1 MNVTTR
7 KAVLIL
13 VPLLVAAGLIVGWTL
28 SDSSSESAG
37 EPSPAV
43 ASSQSASGN
52 GSSRASDPSEASGE
66 RASGQPAGSAARSSS
81 TSSAPA
87 GTADC
92 SYDPGAS
99 LNVPAEKL
107 VSYQDPKV
115 GDTESPVT
123 VVEFFDPNCSHCQSF
138 HSVMQQVMAQYS
150 DRVEFVMKPF
160 PLWQY
165 SLNQIEAMIL
175 AGREGKFYEMIDAQM
190 ARGVTSGLSDQQLID
205 IAEEIDLDVD
215 AFSEALKGDEV
226 RNRAIY
232 YHKQGEQFGIRS
244 TPTVVINGR
253 VVAGSSRTTECM
265 TTLIEQQLQQASTTS
280 SDTGST
286 G

>member
-1 MNVTTR
+1 MNITTR
-7 KAVLIL
+7 KALLIL

-37 EPSPAV
+37 EP
-43 ASSQSASGN
+43 ASSVTSGQSASGN
-52 GSSRASDPSEASGE
+52 GSARASDPSGTSGE
-66 RASGQPAGSAARSSS
+66 RATGQSASSAARPS
-81 TSSAPA
+81 TASSAPA

-92 SYDPGAS
+92 NYDPGAS

-107 VSYQDPKV
+107 VSYQDPKF

-138 HSVMQQVMAQYS
+138 HRVMQQIMGQYS

-190 ARGVTSGLSDQQLID
+190 ARGVTSGLSDQQLVE

-215 AFSEALKGDEV
+215 AFSKALESDEV

-244 TPTVVINGR
+244 TPTVAINGR

-265 TTLIEQQLQQASTTS
+265 TTLIEQQLQQASTAS
-280 SDTGST
+280 SDAGST

>member
-1 MNVTTR
+1 MNLTTR
-7 KAVLIL
+7 KVLLIL

-28 SDSSSESAG
+28 SDSNSDSAG
-37 EPSPAV
+37 ESSSAV
-43 ASSQSASGN
+43 TSSQSAPEG
-52 GSSRASDPSEASGE
+52 GSAPASDPSRTS
-66 RASGQPAGSAARSSS
+66 GSASRSSTASS
-81 TSSAPA
+81 TPA

-92 SYDPGAS
+92 NYDPGAS

-123 VVEFFDPNCSHCQSF
+123 VVEFFDPNCSHCQAF

-175 AGREGKFYEMIDAQM
+175 AGREDKFYDMIDAQI

-215 AFSEALKGDEV
+215 AFSKALESDEV

-232 YHKQGEQFGIRS
+232 YHKQGERFGIRS

-265 TTLIEQQLQQASTTS
+265 TTLIEQQLQQASTS
-280 SDTGST
+280 SSNAGST

>member
-1 MNVTTR
+1 MNITTR
-7 KAVLIL
+7 KALLIL

-37 EPSPAV
+37 EP
-43 ASSQSASGN
+43 ASSVTSGQPASGN
-52 GSSRASDPSEASGE
+52 GSARTSDPSGASGE
-66 RASGQPAGSAARSSS
+66 RATGQSASSAARPS
-81 TSSAPA
+81 TASSAPA

-92 SYDPGAS
+92 NYDPGAS

-107 VSYQDPKV
+107 VSYQDPKF

-123 VVEFFDPNCSHCQSF
+123 VVEFFDPNCSHCQAF

-175 AGREGKFYEMIDAQM
+175 ASREGKFYEMIDAQM
-190 ARGVTSGLSDQQLID
+190 TRGVTSGLSDQQLID
-205 IAEEIDLDVD
+205 IAEEIELDVD
-215 AFSEALKGDEV
+215 AFSKALESDEV

-244 TPTVVINGR
+244 TPTVAINGR
-253 VVAGSSRTTECM
+253 VVAGSSRTAGCM
-265 TTLIEQQLQQASTTS
+265 STLIEQQLQQAATS
-280 SDTGST
+280 SSGAGST